1 VITAMQTIIHDTTIV
16 TADDA
21 CTVRYDA
28 ALVVEGDR
36 IAAIGPTAELLA
48 RYPAAERIDGR
59 GKAVMPGFANL
70 HTHLAMTLARGV
82 YEDLSPAHTPPFE
95 GGLAPL
101 PLPRLSAEEH
111 RLMCQLGVVEAI
123 RSGTTLALEDGVGI
137 QRYAEA
143 LAQSGLRL
151 LLCERAWD
159 RAHAAIG
166 QPGPFE
172 VDPALAEQGLTRIE
186 ALHTRWHGRE
196 NGRIGVGLAAWAPD
210 MCSPE
215 LLRELRALQERLGVT
230 ATIHL
235 NQIWGEVAAVQEQR
249 GLRPTEYLAR
259 CDFLSPRLVAAHCRC
274 MTPDEER
281 LLGASG
287 AAVAFN
293 AAIAARR
300 GLSPRIAD
308 LEAYGCTIALG
319 TDNMAEDMV
328 EVMRTAL
335 FMERVRRQDGRH
347 PTPEETLVW
356 ATRHGYAALGMADG
370 GWLAAGNKADLIII
384 DLHRAHLV
392 PLLRVVSAFVH
403 QGQARDVEAVMV
415 DGRWLMRDG
424 ALLTMDEAAIVREAD
439 RVGRA
444 AWQRL
449 FAEQPALVPPP
460 GFHPVAR
467 EGRPPHH

>member
-1 VITAMQTIIHDTTIV
+1 MTTMQTMIHHTTIV

-21 CTVRYDA
+21 STVHDDA
-28 ALVVEGDR
+28 AIVIDADR
-36 IAAIGPTAELLA
+36 IAAIGPTADLLA
-48 RYPAAERIDGR
+48 RYPTAEHIDGR
-59 GKAVMPGFANL
+59 GKAIMPGFANM
-70 HTHLAMTLARGV
+70 HTHLGMTLARGI
-82 YEDLSPAHTPPFE
+82 YEDLSPAHTPPFV

-101 PLPRLSAEEH
+101 PLPQLSPEEH
-111 RLMCQLGVVEAI
+111 QVMCQLGVVEAM
-123 RSGTTLALEDGVGI
+123 RSGTTLLLEDAVGI

-143 LAQSGLRL
+143 LAASGLRF

-172 VDPALAEQGLTRIE
+172 IDPRLAEQGLTRIE
-186 ALHTRWHGRE
+186 ALHTRWHGKE
-196 NGRIGVGLAAWAPD
+196 HGRIGVGLAAWAPD
-210 MCSPE
+210 MCSPQ
-215 LLRELRALQERLGVT
+215 LLRELRALQARLNVM
-230 ATIHL
+230 ASIHL

-281 LLGASG
+281 LLGGSG

-293 AAIAARR
+293 SAIAARR

-308 LEAYGCTIALG
+308 LEAYGCTMTLG

-335 FMERVRRQDGRH
+335 FMERVRRQDGRN
-347 PTPEETLVW
+347 PTPEQVFRW
-356 ATRHGYAALGMADG
+356 ATRQGYDALGITDG
-370 GWLAAGNKADLIII
+370 GWLAPGNKADLIVL
-384 DLHRAHLV
+384 DVRKAHLV
-392 PLLRVVSAFVH
+392 PLLRVVSCVVH
-403 QGQARDVEAVMV
+403 QGQARDIEAVMV
-415 DGRWLMRDG
+415 DGRWVMRDG
-424 ALLTMDEAAIVREAD
+424 TVLTMDEATIVQEAD
-439 RVGRA
+439 RIGRA

-449 FAEQPALVPPP
+449 FAERPTLVPPS
-460 GFHPVAR
+460 GFHP
-467 EGRPPHH
+467 GRVM

>member
-1 VITAMQTIIHDTTIV
+1 MTAMQTMIHNTTIV

-21 CTVRYDA
+21 CSVQYDA
-28 ALVVEGDR
+28 AIVIEADR

-48 RYPAAERIDGR
+48 RYPTAERIDGG
-59 GKAVMPGFANL
+59 GKGVMPGFANT
-70 HTHLAMTLARGV
+70 HTHLAMTLARGI
-82 YEDLSPAHTPPFE
+82 YEDLSPAHTPPFV

-101 PLPRLSAEEH
+101 PLPQLSPEQ
-111 RLMCQLGVVEAI
+111 RQVMCQLGVVEAM
-123 RSGTTLALEDGVGI
+123 RSGTTLVLEDAVGI
-137 QRYAEA
+137 QGYAQA
-143 LAQSGLRL
+143 LAESGLRF

-172 VDPALAEQGLTRIE
+172 SDPALAEQGLMRIE
-186 ALHTRWHGRE
+186 ALHTRWHGKE

-210 MCSPE
+210 MCSPQ
-215 LLRELRALQERLGVT
+215 LLRDLRTLQERLDVM

-259 CDFLSPRLVAAHCRC
+259 SDFLSPRLVAAHCRC

-293 AAIAARR
+293 APIAARR

-328 EVMRTAL
+328 EAMRTAL

-347 PTPEETLVW
+347 PIPEQAFIW
-356 ATRHGYAALGMADG
+356 ATRHGYRALGMADG
-370 GWLAAGNKADLIII
+370 GWLAPGNKADLIMI
-384 DLHRAHLV
+384 DLRKAHLV
-392 PLLRVVSAFVH
+392 PLLRVVSCFVH
-403 QGQARDVEAVMV
+403 QGQARDIEAVMV

-424 ALLTMDEAAIVREAD
+424 ALLTMDEAAIVQEAD
-439 RVGRA
+439 RIGRA

-449 FAEQPALVPPP
+449 FAERPALTPPS
-460 GFHPVAR
+460 GFHA
-467 EGRPPHH
+467 EGII

>member
-1 VITAMQTIIHDTTIV
+1 MTAMQTVIHHTTIV

-21 CTVRYDA
+21 STVHNDA
-28 ALVVEGDR
+28 AIVIEADR

-48 RYPAAERIDGR
+48 RYPAAEPTDGR
-59 GKAVMPGFANL
+59 GKAIMPGFANT
-70 HTHLAMTLARGV
+70 HTHLGMTLARGI
-82 YEDLSPAHTPPFE
+82 YEDLSPSHTPPFV

-101 PLPRLSAEEH
+101 PLPQLSTEEH
-111 RLMCQLGVVEAI
+111 QVMCQLGVVEAL
-123 RSGTTLALEDGVGI
+123 RSGTTLVLEDAVGI
-137 QRYAEA
+137 QRYAEV
-143 LAQSGLRL
+143 LAASGLRF

-159 RAHAAIG
+159 RAQAAIG

-172 VDPALAEQGLTRIE
+172 VDRGLAEQGYSRIE
-186 ALHTRWHGRE
+186 ALHTRWHGRD
-196 NGRIGVGLAAWAPD
+196 NGRIRVGLAAWAPD
-210 MCSPE
+210 MCSPQ
-215 LLRELRALQERLGVT
+215 LLRELRALQERLNVT
-230 ATIHL
+230 ASIHL
-235 NQIWGEVAAVQEQR
+235 NQLWGEVAAVQEQR

-259 CDFLSPRLVAAHCRC
+259 CDFLSPRLMAAHCRC

-293 AAIAARR
+293 SAIAARR

-308 LEAYGCTIALG
+308 LESYGCTITLG

-335 FMERVRRQDGRH
+335 FMERVRRQDGRN
-347 PTPEETLVW
+347 PTPEQVFRW
-356 ATRHGYAALGMADG
+356 ATRQGYGALGIADG
-370 GWLAAGNKADLIII
+370 GWLAPGNKADLIII

-392 PLLRVVSAFVH
+392 PLLRVVACFVH

-424 ALLTMDEAAIVREAD
+424 VLLTMDEATIVQEAD
-439 RVGRA
+439 RIGRA
-444 AWQRL
+444 VWQRL
-449 FAEQPALVPPP
+449 FAERPTLVPPS
-460 GFHPVAR
+460 GFHP
-467 EGRPPHH
+467 ESII